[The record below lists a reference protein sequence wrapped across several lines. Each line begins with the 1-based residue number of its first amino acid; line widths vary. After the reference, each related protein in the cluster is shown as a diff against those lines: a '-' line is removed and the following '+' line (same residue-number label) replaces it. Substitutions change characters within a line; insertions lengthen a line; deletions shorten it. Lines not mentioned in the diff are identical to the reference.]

1 MRIAIRVDASPVMGL
16 GHLQR
21 CLALAAAL
29 RETGAECVFVTRDLG
44 VNGADRIARA
54 GHPVHRLPA
63 PGTAEPIEGGPPHA
77 AWAQVAWTVD
87 AAQTCDGLAGM
98 AVQWVVVDHYAFDA
112 SWHRTV
118 AARLATRVAVIDD
131 LADRPL
137 DAALLI
143 DQNLHDDHQR
153 KYSGLLARPTPLL
166 AGPRFALLDAAY
178 AAAPRCKPRHP
189 VRSIGIFMGGT
200 DARDLS
206 TSALRACREEAG
218 FHGDIEI
225 VTTRA
230 NPHHHALIALAAQWP
245 RTRVSLD
252 LPHLAKF
259 FGAHDVQIGAGG
271 GAMWERCCIGA
282 PTLAVVAADNQR
294 TVIDELARLGAVV
307 TPDPADDV
315 SPAALART
323 LRPLLDDAGL
333 RQRLSATTQTLVDGL
348 GARRVAAWLTA
359 TNLRVRP
366 ATPADSVTV
375 HAWRDHPVTRRTSR
389 QSAPIPFDEHARWF
403 ARVLA
408 DPDRLLLIGAIGELA
423 IGVVRFDRQGDD
435 TCEVSIY
442 LDPAVH
448 GLRLGSA
455 LLRAGEAHA
464 LAHGESHG
472 RPFEKLLATVLPGN
486 TTSSR
491 LFESAGYHFNG
502 DVWEKTARHPCA
514 PEGSAP

>member
-29 RETGAECVFVTRDLG
+29 RETGTESVFVTRDLG
-44 VNGADRIARA
+44 VDAADRIARA
-54 GHPVHRLPA
+54 GHPVHRLPP
-63 PGTAEPIEGGPPHA
+63 PGNVVPIETGPPQA
-77 AWAQVAWTVD
+77 PWAQVAWTVD
-87 AAQTCDGLAGM
+87 AGQTCDGLAGM

-112 SWHRTV
+112 SWHRMV
-118 AARLATRVAVIDD
+118 AVRLATRIAVIDD

-143 DQNLHDDHQR
+143 DQNLHEDHRR
-153 KYSGLLARPTPLL
+153 KYNGVLAHPTPLL

-178 AAAPRCKPRHP
+178 AAAQRCKPGQP

-200 DARDLS
+200 DARYLS
-206 TSALRACREEAG
+206 ASALRACREEAG
-218 FHGDIEI
+218 FEGNIEI

-230 NPHHHALIALAAQWP
+230 NPRHHELIALAGQWP

-252 LPHLAKF
+252 LPHLAGF
-259 FGAHDVQIGAGG
+259 FGAHDVQIGASG

-282 PTLAVVAADNQR
+282 PTLAVVAAENQR

-307 TPDPADDV
+307 TPDPIDDT
-315 SPAALART
+315 SPNALARA

-333 RQRLSATTQTLVDGL
+333 RKRLSATTQTLVDGL

-359 TNLRVRP
+359 AHLRVRP

-375 HAWRDHPVTRRTSR
+375 HSWRNHPSTRSTSR
-389 QSAPIPFDEHARWF
+389 NAAPIPFDEHARWF
-403 ARVLA
+403 ERVLT

-423 IGVVRFDRQGDD
+423 VGVVRFDRQGSE

-442 LDPAVH
+442 LDPAMH
-448 GLRLGSA
+448 GLGIGLA
-455 LLRAGEAHA
+455 LLQAGEAHA
-464 LAHGESHG
+464 LAHG
-472 RPFEKLLATVLPGN
+472 RPFVKLLATVLPGN
-486 TTSSR
+486 IASNR

-502 DVWEKTARHPCA
+502 DVLEKTAIHPCI
-514 PEGSAP
+514 PEGNAP